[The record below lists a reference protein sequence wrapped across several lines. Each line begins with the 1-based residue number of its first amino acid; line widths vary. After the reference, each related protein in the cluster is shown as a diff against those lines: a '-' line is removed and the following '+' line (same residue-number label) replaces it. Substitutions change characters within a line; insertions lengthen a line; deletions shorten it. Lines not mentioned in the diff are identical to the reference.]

1 MEEKQDIVYVR
12 GAVIFNQMVGVLE
25 VAGGFAGGFVF
36 GATALYST
44 GDGQTELDIVIIL
57 YILAAIAAAAFING
71 ILRFKLIHELREYIP
86 ILSSDPE
93 GSVKNLSFRTG
104 VPAPA
109 VAKRLRKMLRKG
121 YIKGAYYD
129 ASSGKFIFQNRKN
142 VYGQDMS
149 SMGNTSMITVVYF
162 A

>member
-93 GSVKNLSFRTG
+93 GSVKN
-104 VPAPA
+104 
-109 VAKRLRKMLRKG
+109 RLHKG
-121 YIKGAYYD
+121 
-129 ASSGKFIFQNRKN
+129 RLL
-142 VYGQDMS
+142 
-149 SMGNTSMITVVYF
+149 
-162 A
+162 